1 MKTMMRFSE
10 LFLAEHQLIRRAVAV
25 LERMAEQADTGIYAD
40 RHDINALLIFLHY
53 FVDAFHQTKEESILF
68 PALRQAGSVQ
78 SSESAVWLA
87 EDIEHLLREHTEDRF
102 LIDRSQLLLFSEKSQ
117 EFAENAKALAGLLS
131 KHAHH
136 EEQYLFPTAEK
147 IFNREQGERVAMG
160 MEQADAQF
168 GESQKRLLVDMLEEL
183 ERKYITKA
191 A

>member
-1 MKTMMRFSE
+1 MRFSE
-10 LFLAEHQLIRRAVAV
+10 LFLEEHRLIRRAVAV
-25 LERMAEQADTGIYAD
+25 LERMAEQADIGIYAD

-68 PALRQAGSVQ
+68 PALRQIPVSVQ
-78 SSESAVWLA
+78 SSESAVRLA
-87 EDIEHLLREHTEDRF
+87 QDIENLLHEHTEDRF
-102 LIDRSQLLLFSEKSQ
+102 LIDRSQLLLFSEKSR

-136 EEQYLFPTAEK
+136 EEQYLFPAAEK
-147 IFNREQGERVAMG
+147 IFNREQGERVAMS

-183 ERKYITKA
+183 ERKYIAKA